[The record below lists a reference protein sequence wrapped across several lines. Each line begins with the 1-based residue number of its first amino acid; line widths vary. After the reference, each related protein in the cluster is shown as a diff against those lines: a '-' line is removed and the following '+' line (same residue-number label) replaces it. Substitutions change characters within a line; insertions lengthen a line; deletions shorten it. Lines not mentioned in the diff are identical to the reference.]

1 MESEQLHH
9 LEKLRLELCQALGEA
24 VWAFS
29 MIEGL
34 TYSYLRRLS
43 SEPLH
48 LLMGDQGFGARI
60 KLIRHLVKRLSGQDE
75 EKQRVQGY
83 LNRAEELSRTRN
95 LIAHN
100 PWRIWIDFE
109 ASDFRTEIQ
118 KFTDE
123 TKKLDLSAL
132 REFTRDAQELASSLE
147 HMLGAL
153 KFAS

>member
-1 MESEQLHH
+1 MESKQLHH

-60 KLIRHLVKRLSGQDE
+60 KLSGTLLSG
-75 EKQRVQGY
+75 
-83 LNRAEELSRTRN
+83 
-95 LIAHN
+95 
-100 PWRIWIDFE
+100 
-109 ASDFRTEIQ
+109 
-118 KFTDE
+118 
-123 TKKLDLSAL
+123 
-132 REFTRDAQELASSLE
+132 
-147 HMLGAL
+147 
-153 KFAS
+153 